1 MWTVWMEHNCR
12 SFKDSEKSLVELIG
26 LYQRSLFNWS
36 RCWVFTEC
44 SSIVQFFSFLS
55 LVS

>member
-1 MWTVWMEHNCR
+1 MWTVWMERNCR

-26 LYQRSLFNWS
+26 LCQRRLFNWS

-44 SSIVQFFSFLS
+44 SSIVQFFSFLG